1 MATAT
6 TRDAALEV
14 TARKEVEEEEEHW
27 DRGTEIIP
35 YFGIIQKLNSRMKDL
50 LKVNLHEIQT
60 QSK

>member
-27 DRGTEIIP
+27 DRGTEGDNPI
-35 YFGIIQKLNSRMKDL
+35 LWHHT
-50 LKVNLHEIQT
+50 KVKQSHERSIKS
-60 QSK
+60 QSA